1 MRRLQG
7 ASFAPDQAE
16 VIASAPTLFDRLG
29 FACACG
35 RHVPGLRFSFFP
47 STMYIEGKCPAC
59 GPTHAIFAPPLSRVA
74 PPAPLTPEQTAIV
87 EEVHELMIAQRSP
100 CDAHD
105 LDEPDVLSGT
115 TIDEVLAITQ
125 ETRCS

>member
-1 MRRLQG
+1 MRQLQG

-16 VIASAPTLFDRLG
+16 VIASAPALFDTLRVP
-29 FACACG
+29 CACG

-47 STMYIEGKCPAC
+47 STVYIEGECPEC
-59 GPTHAIFAPPLSRVA
+59 GPTHAIFAPPLSRLTP
-74 PPAPLTPEQTAIV
+74 PPAPLTPEQTAMV
-87 EEVHELMIAQRSP
+87 AEVHELIIAQRSP

-105 LDEPDVLSGT
+105 LDPDVLSGT